1 MSIVVH
7 STVERQSV
15 GRSVVVVAG
24 LAGAVCRI
32 VALGVLVL
40 AGLAAIGG
48 ILVLILILVLI
59 GGVLLFLWG
68 ALGWLYNR
76 REKEDGQ

>member
-15 GRSVVVVAG
+15 GRSVVAVAG

-59 GGVLLFLWG
+59 GGVLLFLLFALCLGVGLLLG
-68 ALGWLYNR
+68 A
-76 REKEDGQ
+76 D